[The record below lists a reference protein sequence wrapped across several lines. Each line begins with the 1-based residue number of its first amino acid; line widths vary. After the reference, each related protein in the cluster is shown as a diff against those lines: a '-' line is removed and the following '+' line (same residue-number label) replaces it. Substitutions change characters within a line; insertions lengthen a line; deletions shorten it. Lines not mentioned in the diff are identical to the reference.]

1 MRELLPLAEKIGELL
16 KGRKE
21 TVAVGEA
28 SAGGLISAALLAV
41 PGASA
46 YFIGGGVFYTRT
58 ALLTLRDMSAET
70 YKGMNGASEP
80 WALMLAR
87 EQRTRTNAV
96 WGLSECGA
104 AGPTGNRYGDRSG
117 HAWVAVIGPNVQRTQ
132 VVATASSNRVEN
144 MYAFSRAALE
154 LFAETLTGQGN
165 G

>member
-1 MRELLPLAEKIGELL
+1 MRELLPLAERIGALL
-16 KGRKE
+16 KARKE
-21 TVAVGEA
+21 TVAVGES

-58 ALLTLRDMSAET
+58 ALNTLRDISADT
-70 YKGMNGASEP
+70 YKGMRGASEP

-87 EQRTRTNAV
+87 EQRARTNAV

-104 AGPTGNRYGDRSG
+104 AGPSGNRYGDRSG
-117 HAWVAVIGPNVQRTQ
+117 HAWVAVIGPNEQRTQ
-132 VVATASSNRVEN
+132 VVATASSDRVEN

-154 LFAETLTGQGN
+154 LFAEVLAAQGK
-165 G
+165 